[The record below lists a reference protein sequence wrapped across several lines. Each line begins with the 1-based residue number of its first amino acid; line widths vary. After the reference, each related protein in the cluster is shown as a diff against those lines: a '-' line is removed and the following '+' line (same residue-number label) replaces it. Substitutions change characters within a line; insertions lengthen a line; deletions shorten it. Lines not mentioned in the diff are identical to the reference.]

1 MKRILSLIGV
11 VLVVGCGLID
21 GPYETYHDNG
31 QLREKGTMKDGKW
44 DGPVEWYHDNGQ
56 LFQKGTY
63 RDGVEDGP
71 SEGYHENGQLCR
83 KGVYKDDEKCGA
95 WIEDGETVTY
105 QPCPPDLEDAN

>member
-31 QLREKGTMKDGKW
+31 QLREKGTMMDGKW

-63 RDGVEDGP
+63 KD
-71 SEGYHENGQLCR
+71 
-83 KGVYKDDEKCGA
+83 YKRCGE
-95 WIEDGETVTY
+95 WLEYGETATY
-105 QPCPPDLEDAN
+105 DPC